1 MSCLSPIANFIFI
14 MIQSFVSFVNR
25 GTWRY
30 ERHRLSTNGRILA
43 KTAIEM
49 KSLWLIEPSD
59 IRLSSFGARV
69 ICEAASLIF
78 LEMETCIAYQDAVL
92 ETPF

>member
-1 MSCLSPIANFIFI
+1 MTCLSPIADFIFI
-14 MIQSFVSFVNR
+14 MIQSFVSFVNQA

-30 ERHRLSTNGRILA
+30 ERHRLSTNGKILA

-59 IRLSSFGARV
+59 IRLSSLEARV
-69 ICEAASLIF
+69 IREAASLIF
-78 LEMETCIAYQDAVL
+78 LEMGTRISRCIGTL
-92 ETPF
+92 F